1 LSNVATEEIGA
12 TTSALVLTGR
22 ERATALRQVHPIKSV
37 VSTKRVRRC
46 VERCA
51 SIVAE
56 RRIEAAVYVLVD
68 GIDAEGMTGFDG
80 LVTKGTAVLA
90 LAAAGAIGNTLGLT
104 LLPREGEG
112 RARAIYVK
120 NITQWAEG
128 GSCIR
133 DGIVDRGW
141 IACRDRVVQ
150 RRQARAEIRDRSRQ
164 LGFAVPS
171 AHVDPLLID
180 RVR

>member
-1 LSNVATEEIGA
+1 MSGVDELIAKI
-12 TTSALVLTGR
+12 TG
-22 ERATALRQVHPIKSV
+22 
-37 VSTKRVRRC
+37 VR
-46 VERCA
+46 
-51 SIVAE
+51 
-56 RRIEAAVYVLVD
+56 
-68 GIDAEGMTGFDG
+68 
-80 LVTKGTAVLA
+80 A
-90 LAAAGAIGNTLGLT
+90 LAAAGAIDGTLGLT
-104 LLPREGEG
+104 LLPGRREG

-120 NITQWAEG
+120 NITQRAED

-133 DGIVDRGW
+133 DRIVDRGW

-150 RRQARAEIRDRSRQ
+150 RRQAGAEIRDRSRQ